1 MIIQGPKGTKDVLPS
16 QAYKW
21 HYIEG
26 KIRDLCSINGYYE
39 IRTPVF
45 EHTELFERGVGETT
59 DIVQKEMYTFK
70 DKGGRSITLKP
81 EGTAPAVR
89 AFIEN
94 NLFNELQ
101 PTKMYYI
108 TPCYR
113 YERPQAGRL
122 REFHQFGVEVFGTQS
137 PYVDAEVINVGMMLF
152 QNLGV
157 KNLELRINS
166 VGCPKCREDYN
177 AKLKAFLDPEL
188 QHLCKFCQGRYDT
201 NPLRIL
207 DCKEEKCKERLVNVP
222 FMLDNLCDDC
232 RAHFEG
238 LKKGLDIIGLN
249 YIVDPKIVRGLD
261 YYTKTA
267 FEIVSNDIG
276 SQGTVCGGGRYDGL
290 IEMCGG
296 PSTPGVGFGLGLERL
311 LLTIENQGILIPEQ
325 ESLDVFI
332 AAVGERADD
341 KAMEVLFKLRAA
353 SIKAEKDYLGRSLK
367 AQMKYANRIN
377 AKTAIVI
384 GDEEIEK
391 DTISIKNMRSG
402 EEVNASLSGISEI
415 IKEIRGWNNGK
426 I

>member
-1 MIIQGPKGTKDVLPS
+1 MKIQGPKGTKDVLPS

-21 HYIEG
+21 HYIES
-26 KIRDLCSINGYYE
+26 KIRELCSINGYCE
-39 IRTPVF
+39 VRTPVF

-59 DIVQKEMYTFK
+59 DIVQKEMYTFM

-94 NLFNELQ
+94 NIFNEPQ

-122 REFHQFGVEVFGTQS
+122 REFHQFGIEAFGTQD
-137 PYVDAEVINVGMMLF
+137 PYIDAEVISVGMSLF
-152 QNLGV
+152 KTLGI

-166 VGCPKCREDYN
+166 VGCPKCRKEYN
-177 AKLKAFLDPEL
+177 AKLKAFLEPVL
-188 QHLCKFCQGRYDT
+188 QHLCKFCQDRFNT

-207 DCKEEKCKERLVNVP
+207 DCKEEKCKERLINAP
-222 FMLDNLCDDC
+222 YMLDNLCVDC
-232 RAHFEG
+232 KTHFEG
-238 LKKGLDIIGLN
+238 LKKGLDIIGLD

-290 IEMCGG
+290 IEVCGG

-311 LLTIENQGILIPEQ
+311 LLIMESQGIPIPEQ
-325 ESLDVFI
+325 ENIQIFI
-332 AAVGERADD
+332 AAMGEKANDI
-341 KAMEVLFKLRAA
+341 AMELLFKLREA
-353 SIKAEKDYLGRSLK
+353 SIRAEKDYLSRSLK
-367 AQMKYANRIN
+367 AQMKYANKIN
-377 AKTAIVI
+377 VKNVIVI
-384 GDEEIEK
+384 GDEEIQRG
-391 DTISIKNMRSG
+391 IVSIKNMESG
-402 EEVNASLSGISEI
+402 QEVNVSLNNVDEI
-415 IKEIRGWNNGK
+415 IKKMGR
-426 I
+426 

>member
-21 HYIEG
+21 HYVEG
-26 KIRDLCSINGYYE
+26 KIRDLCSVNGYYE

-94 NLFNELQ
+94 NLFNEPQ
-101 PTKMYYI
+101 PIKMFYI

-122 REFHQFGVEVFGTQS
+122 REFHQFGIEVFGTQS
-137 PYVDAEVINVGMMLF
+137 PYVDAEVINVGMTLF

-166 VGCPKCREDYN
+166 VGCPKCRKDYN
-177 AKLKAFLDPEL
+177 AKLKAFLEPEL
-188 QHLCKFCQGRYDT
+188 QHLCKFCQDRYDT

-232 RAHFEG
+232 RVHFEG

-311 LLTIENQGILIPEQ
+311 LLIMENQGIQIPEQ
-325 ESLDVFI
+325 ESPDVFI

-341 KAMEVLFKLRAA
+341 KALEVLFKLRAA
-353 SIKAEKDYLGRSLK
+353 SVKAEKDYLGRSLK

-384 GDEEIEK
+384 GDEEIEE
-391 DTISIKNMRSG
+391 DIISIKNMKSG
-402 EEVNASLSGISEI
+402 EEVNVSLSDISEI
-415 IKEIRGWNNGK
+415 IREIRG
-426 I
+426 

>member
-1 MIIQGPKGTKDVLPS
+1 MKIQGPKGTKDVLPS

-26 KIRDLCSINGYYE
+26 KIRELCSINGYYE

-59 DIVQKEMYTFK
+59 DIVQKEMYTFL
-70 DKGGRSITLKP
+70 DKGERSITLKP

-94 NLFNELQ
+94 NIFNEPQ

-122 REFHQFGVEVFGTQS
+122 REFHQFGIEAFGTKD
-137 PYVDAEVINVGMMLF
+137 PYIDAEVINVGMTLF
-152 QNLGV
+152 KTLGV

-166 VGCPKCREDYN
+166 VGCPKCRKEYN
-177 AKLKAFLDPEL
+177 AKLKAFLEPEL
-188 QHLCKFCQGRYDT
+188 QHLCRFCQDRYNT

-222 FMLDNLCDDC
+222 YMLDNLCDDC
-232 RAHFEG
+232 KAHFEG
-238 LKKGLDIIGLN
+238 LKKGLDIIGLD

-290 IEMCGG
+290 IEICGG

-311 LLTIENQGILIPEQ
+311 LLTMENQELAIPQ
-325 ESLDVFI
+325 GESIEVFL
-332 AAVGERADD
+332 AAMGDKADD
-341 KAMEVLFKLRAA
+341 KAMEILFRLRKA
-353 SIKAEKDYLGRSLK
+353 SIRAEKDYMGRSLK
-367 AQMKYANRIN
+367 SQMKYANKISARY
-377 AKTAIVI
+377 TIVI

-391 DTISIKNMRSG
+391 DSINIKNMENG
-402 EEVNASLSGISEI
+402 EEEKASLSDISEI
-415 IKEIRGWNNGK
+415 ITKIRR
-426 I
+426 

>member
-1 MIIQGPKGTKDVLPS
+1 MKIQGPKGTKDVLPS

-21 HYIEG
+21 HYIES
-26 KIRDLCSINGYYE
+26 KIRELCSINGYYE
-39 IRTPVF
+39 VRTPVF

-59 DIVQKEMYTFK
+59 DIVQKEMYTFM

-94 NLFNELQ
+94 NIFNEPQ

-122 REFHQFGVEVFGTQS
+122 REFHQFGIEAFGTQD
-137 PYVDAEVINVGMMLF
+137 PYIDAEVISVGMALF
-152 QNLGV
+152 KTLGIR
-157 KNLELRINS
+157 NLELRINS
-166 VGCPKCREDYN
+166 VGCPKCRKEYN
-177 AKLKAFLDPEL
+177 AKLKAFLHPEL
-188 QHLCKFCQGRYDT
+188 SHLCKFCQDRFNT

-207 DCKEEKCKERLVNVP
+207 DCKEEKCKERLANAP
-222 FMLDNLCDDC
+222 YMLDNLCDDC
-232 RAHFEG
+232 KTHFEG
-238 LKKGLDIIGLN
+238 LKKGLDIIGLD

-290 IEMCGG
+290 IEVCGG

-311 LLTIENQGILIPEQ
+311 LLIMESQGISIPEQ
-325 ESLDVFI
+325 ENIQIFI
-332 AAVGERADD
+332 AAMGE
-341 KAMEVLFKLRAA
+341 KANDMAMKLMFMLREA
-353 SIKAEKDYLGRSLK
+353 SIRAEKDYLSRSLK
-367 AQMKYANRIN
+367 AQMKYANKIK
-377 AKTAIVI
+377 AKNVIVI
-384 GDEEIEK
+384 GDEEIQKE
-391 DTISIKNMRSG
+391 IIRIKNMENG
-402 EEVNASLSGISEI
+402 QEVNVPLNNIDEI
-415 IKEIRGWNNGK
+415 IKEMER
-426 I
+426 